1 MTSYRQ
7 LIHFSNIDLCELSK
21 NPEANVFLKGP
32 LQKIKAAFP
41 GADFKC
47 PYRVNKFQYFS
58 FYLLQ
63 TFCDVYRK

>member
-41 GADFKC
+41 GVDFRC
-47 PYRVNKFQYFS
+47 PYKVNTI
-58 FYLLQ
+58 FYITFVSNLL
-63 TFCDVYRK
+63 